1 MLEEM
6 QQRSHSTLGVAG
18 ATGDAASSRNTTKK
32 GIV

>member
-1 MLEEM
+1 MFEKM
-6 QQRSHSTLGVAG
+6 QQHSHSTLAVGG